1 MLEGWT
7 ARDGGRVLIRPGY
20 EELVTTGGLDK
31 LEALFELEEG
41 RLVKRSGE
49 RREIRRLSLGSKN
62 VFLKRIYS
70 LDGPE
75 AHQARRDERQAGAW
89 AETRAGLLLERL
101 SIPTTE
107 AIVVGGAG
115 QRSCLLTLALAGTI
129 PLARWAQGQGTLAPT
144 ALRRGLIRLA
154 ADMAARLHQAGY
166 YHQDFNLHH
175 LLYDQDQDNPR
186 LYLVDL
192 QRLRPLPWPA
202 ALGRIKDIAEITFSA
217 AGRLRP
223 RDEMAFALA
232 YTGRRRGFRE
242 RLFFWAARAKA
253 RRIARHTVRHGL

>member
-1 MLEGWT
+1 VLESWT

-20 EELVTTGGLDK
+20 EELVITSGLDK
-31 LEALFELEEG
+31 LEALFELEKG
-41 RLVKRSGE
+41 RLIKRSGG
-49 RREIRRLSLGSKN
+49 RREIRRLGLGSKN

-75 AHQARRDERQAGAW
+75 ARQARRDERQAGAW
-89 AETRAGLLLERL
+89 AEVRAGLLLGRL
-101 SIPTTE
+101 GIPTTE

-115 QRSCLLTLALAGTI
+115 QRSCLLTLALEGAV
-129 PLARWAQGQGTLAPT
+129 PLARWAQDEGVLAPT
-144 ALRRGLIRLA
+144 SLRRGLIRLA
-154 ADMAARLHQAGY
+154 ADMVARLHQAGY

-175 LLYDQDQDNPR
+175 LLYDQDRERPR

-202 ALGRIKDIAEITFSA
+202 VGGRIKDIAEVTFSA

-223 RDEMAFALA
+223 HDELAFALA

-253 RRIARHTVRHGL
+253 RRTARHTVRRGL